1 MFYGEYRHAIDEKG
15 RVIIPARFR
24 EALIKLN
31 ENKFILT
38 RGLEKSLFIFSLD
51 EWKSQEEKFKS
62 LSLNKS
68 NPRAFSR
75 IVFSGAYRSS
85 LDKQGRLNLPRSLI
99 EYARIEKEVVI
110 IGVSDRI
117 EIWDSF
123 RWRNYR
129 NKSERSFIEIAKE
142 LAGGRKLK
150 VVESK

>member
-31 ENKFILT
+31 KNKFILT